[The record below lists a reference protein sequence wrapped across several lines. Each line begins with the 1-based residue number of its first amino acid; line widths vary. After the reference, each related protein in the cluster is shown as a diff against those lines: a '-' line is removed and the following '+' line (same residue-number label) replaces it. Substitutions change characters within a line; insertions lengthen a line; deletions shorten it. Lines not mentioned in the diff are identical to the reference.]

1 MLGAV
6 SLPDLVL
13 LVANAI
19 YSTSYVTSRV
29 VLEQV
34 PPATLALIRLGAG
47 ALVLVL
53 VCRGRLRLRRHP
65 VSPADRWRVA
75 GMGIVGFG
83 GAFALSHWAS

>member
-1 MLGAV
+1 MLEAV

-34 PPATLALIRLGAG
+34 PPATLTAFTAAGGALI
-47 ALVLVL
+47 
-53 VCRGRLRLRRHP
+53 
-65 VSPADRWRVA
+65 VA
-75 GMGIVGFG
+75 GLVVTVRRS
-83 GAFALSHWAS
+83 AT